1 MNYGRKGLQ
10 SGRKKLSSHG
20 DKLEHAFSINILRIV
35 LLSLIFLLVCGIS
48 LGLGVFRGIL
58 ATTPDV
64 SEANIMPVGYATY
77 IYDAN
82 GNMIQKLTGSNANRV
97 AVSISDIPLNMQ
109 HAIVAIEDERFYE
122 HNGIDIKG
130 IVRAGVNGLG
140 RLATGHIPNEGAS
153 TLTQQLLKNN
163 VFTTWT
169 QENQLDRVKRKVQEQ
184 FLALQLEANLTKEG
198 KDTKSV
204 ILENYLNTINLGAG
218 TYGVQTA
225 SYKYFDKSVSDLTLS
240 ECAVLAAIP
249 QNPTAFNPINHPDNN
264 ADRRAKVLRNMLDQ
278 GYIDQAE
285 YDEALAD
292 NVYDRI
298 AQAQEKQEQKD
309 SVYSYFVDAT
319 ISQILED
326 LKTQKGY
333 TDTQASNAL
342 YSGGLRIY
350 TTQDPAIQS
359 IVDEEYADPSNFP
372 IGSKIGLNWALTIT
386 KADGTQQNYSKEMLR
401 LYFQDTEDENFELLF
416 DSQDEAQSYVDKY
429 KAHILQEEAGSQILA
444 ERISFT
450 MEPQSSMTIMDQ
462 KTGYVKAIIGGRG
475 EKTASLTMNR
485 ATDSTRQPGSTFKIV
500 STYATALEQGQ
511 TLATIYKDEKYA
523 YADGTQVRNATGR
536 YLGDITIRKAIEQS
550 VNVVAV
556 KTLTEV
562 TPQAGYDQ
570 LLKFGFT
577 TLADSEEI
585 NGKVYTDISQPLAL
599 GGITHGVTN
608 LELTAAYA
616 SIANSGIYNS
626 PSFYTTVTDSDGNVI
641 LEHQTDTHEA
651 VSDSTAYLLTSAM
664 EDVVTKGTGKALQ
677 LGSMPVAGKTGTTS
691 DYNDVWFAGFT
702 PYYTAAV
709 WAGYDGNQKLAKSS
723 TYRTYH
729 KTLWQKIMKRI
740 HEGLPA
746 TDFVMP
752 SSVEKATICTKSGL
766 LAGAHCKSITEYFA
780 RSTIPTQQCTDC
792 DDAWKAEQER
802 LAREAA
808 EKAAQEAA
816 EKAAQQIQD
825 ALNGGGD
832 NAGGDNAGGDNA
844 GGDNGGD
851 TGNSDGN
858 NTGDTAQ
865 PTE

>member
-20 DKLEHAFSINILRIV
+20 DKLEHALGINVLRLI
-35 LLSLIFLLVCGIS
+35 LLSLIFMLVCSIS
-48 LGLGVFRGIL
+48 LGLGIFNGIL

-122 HNGIDIKG
+122 HNGIDVKG
-130 IVRAGVNGLG
+130 IVRAGVNGLA
-140 RLATGHIPNEGAS
+140 RLATGHRPNEGAS

-169 QENQLDRVKRKVQEQ
+169 QEDEIDRIKRKVQEQ

-249 QNPTAFNPINHPDNN
+249 QNPTAFNPITNPDKN
-264 ADRRAKVLRNMLDQ
+264 AERRAKVLLNMKDQ
-278 GYIDQAE
+278 GYISEAE
-285 YDEALAD
+285 YNEALAD
-292 NVYDRI
+292 DVYDRI
-298 AQAQEKQEQKD
+298 ARAQEKQEEAKNNI
-309 SVYSYFVDAT
+309 YSYFVDAT
-319 ISQILED
+319 IKQVLED
-326 LKTQKGY
+326 LQTQKGY
-333 TDTQASNAL
+333 TETQASNAL

-359 IVDEEYADPSNFP
+359 IVDEEYNDPDNFP
-372 IGSKIGLNWALTIT
+372 AHSKTGLDWALTIT
-386 KADGTQQNYSKEMLR
+386 KADGSQQNYSKEMMR
-401 LYFQDTEDENFELLF
+401 LHFQDTEDKNFELLF
-416 DSQDEAQSYVDKY
+416 DSEEEAQSYVDKY
-429 KAHILQEEAGSQILA
+429 KAYILQQEVGSKILA

-450 MEPQSSMTIMDQ
+450 LEPQSSMTIMDQ
-462 KTGYVKAIIGGRG
+462 KTGYVKAIMGGRG

-485 ATDSTRQPGSTFKIV
+485 ATDSTRQPGSTYKIV

-511 TLATIYKDEKYA
+511 TLATTYKDEKY
-523 YADGTQVRNATGR
+523 YYEDGTEVRNASRR

-577 TLADSEEI
+577 TLVDREEI
-585 NGKVYTDISQPLAL
+585 NGKVYTDIHQPLAL
-599 GGITHGVTN
+599 GGLTHGVTN

-616 SIANSGIYNS
+616 AIANGGVYNS

-664 EDVVTKGTGKALQ
+664 QDVVKYGTGKGMS
-677 LGSMPVAGKTGTTS
+677 LGGMTFAGKTGTTS

-709 WAGYDGNQKLAKSS
+709 WAGYDGNQKLAKG

-729 KTLWQKIMKRI
+729 KQLWQKIMTRI

-746 TDFVMP
+746 TDFTMP
-752 SSVEKATICTKSGL
+752 TSVEQATICAKSGL
-766 LAGAHCKSITEYFA
+766 LAGSHCKKITEYFA
-780 RSTIPTQQCTDC
+780 RSTIPFSQCTDC
-792 DDAWKAEQER
+792 DSAWKREQER
-802 LAREAA
+802 KAREAA
-808 EKAAQEAA
+808 AKAAEEAA
-816 EKAAQQIQD
+816 KKAEEA
-825 ALNGGGD
+825 ANGANG
-832 NAGGDNAGGDNA
+832 AGGDNDGTA
-844 GGDNGGD
+844 GGDNGGG
-851 TGNSDGN
+851 TN
-858 NTGDTAQ
+858 GDNA
-865 PTE
+865 PTPTPAG

>member
-35 LLSLIFLLVCGIS
+35 LLSLIFLLVCSIS

-77 IYDAN
+77 IYDGN

-97 AVSISDIPLNMQ
+97 AVSISDIPLHMQ

-130 IVRAGVNGLG
+130 IVRAGANGIV

-225 SYKYFDKSVSDLTLS
+225 SYKYFDKSVSELTLS

-249 QNPTAFNPINHPDNN
+249 QNPTAFNPIIHPDNN
-264 ADRRAKVLRNMLDQ
+264 AERRAKVLRNMLDQ
-278 GYIDQAE
+278 GYISQSE
-285 YDEALAD
+285 YEEALAD
-292 NVYDRI
+292 KVYDRI
-298 AQAQEKQEQKD
+298 AQAQEKQDQKD

-319 ISQILED
+319 ISQVLED

-350 TTQDPAIQS
+350 TTQDPIIQS

-372 IGSKIGLNWALTIT
+372 VGSKVGLNWALTIT

-416 DSQDEAQSYVDKY
+416 DSDDEAQSYVDKY
-429 KAHILQEEAGSQILA
+429 KAHILQEEPGSQIFA

-500 STYATALEQGQ
+500 STYATALEKGE

-523 YADGTQVRNATGR
+523 YEDGTEVRNATGR

-577 TLADSEEI
+577 TLADNEEI
-585 NGKVYTDISQPLAL
+585 NGQVYTDIRQPLAL

-616 SIANSGIYNS
+616 AIANGGMYNS

-664 EDVVTKGTGKALQ
+664 EDVVTSGTGKALQ

-709 WAGYDGNQKLAKSS
+709 WAGYDGNQKLAKGS

-752 SSVEKATICTKSGL
+752 SSVEKATLCAKSGL
-766 LAGAHCKSITEYFA
+766 LAGAHCKKITEYFA

-792 DDAWKAEQER
+792 DNAWKAEQER

-816 EKAAQQIQD
+816 EKAAQQIED

-832 NAGGDNAGGDNA
+832 NGGDNTGNGGDNGDNAGGD
-844 GGDNGGD
+844 
-851 TGNSDGN
+851 TQ
-858 NTGDTAQ
+858 TTQ
-865 PTE
+865 

>member
-35 LLSLIFLLVCGIS
+35 LLSLIFLLVCSIS

-77 IYDAN
+77 IYDGN

-97 AVSISDIPLNMQ
+97 AVSISDIPLHMQ

-130 IVRAGVNGLG
+130 IVRAGATGIG
-140 RLATGHIPNEGAS
+140 RLATGRIPNEGAS

-225 SYKYFDKSVSDLTLS
+225 SYKYFDKSVSELTLS

-249 QNPTAFNPINHPDNN
+249 QNPTAFNPIIHPDNN
-264 ADRRAKVLRNMLDQ
+264 AERRAKVLRNMLDQ
-278 GYIDQAE
+278 GYISQSE
-285 YDEALAD
+285 YEEALAD
-292 NVYDRI
+292 KVYDRI
-298 AQAQEKQEQKD
+298 AQAQEKQDQKD

-319 ISQILED
+319 ISQVLED

-350 TTQDPAIQS
+350 TTQDPIIQS

-372 IGSKIGLNWALTIT
+372 VGSKVGLNWALTIT

-401 LYFQDTEDENFELLF
+401 LYFQDTEDESFELLF
-416 DSQDEAQSYVDKY
+416 DSDDEAQSYVDKY
-429 KAHILQEEAGSQILA
+429 KAHILQEEPGSQIFA

-500 STYATALEQGQ
+500 STYATALEKGE

-523 YADGTQVRNATGR
+523 YEDGTEVRNATGR

-577 TLADSEEI
+577 TLADNEEI
-585 NGKVYTDISQPLAL
+585 NGQVYTDIRQPLAL

-616 SIANSGIYNS
+616 AIANGGMYNS

-664 EDVVTKGTGKALQ
+664 EDVVTSGTGKALQ

-709 WAGYDGNQKLAKSS
+709 WAGYDGNQKLAKGS

-729 KTLWQKIMKRI
+729 KILWQKIMKRI

-752 SSVEKATICTKSGL
+752 SSVEKATLCAKSGL
-766 LAGAHCKSITEYFA
+766 LAGAHCKKITEYFA

-792 DDAWKAEQER
+792 DNAWKAEQER

-816 EKAAQQIQD
+816 EKAAQQIED

-832 NAGGDNAGGDNA
+832 NGGDNTGNGGDNGDNGDNAGGD
-844 GGDNGGD
+844 
-851 TGNSDGN
+851 T
-858 NTGDTAQ
+858 Q
-865 PTE
+865 PTQ

>member
-1 MNYGRKGLQ
+1 MNYGRRGLQ

-35 LLSLIFLLVCGIS
+35 LLSLIFLLVCSIS

-77 IYDAN
+77 IYDGN

-130 IVRAGVNGLG
+130 IVRAGANGLV
-140 RLATGHIPNEGAS
+140 RLASGHVPNEGAS

-225 SYKYFDKSVSDLTLS
+225 SYKYFDKSVSELTLS

-264 ADRRAKVLRNMLDQ
+264 AERRAKVLRNMLDQ
-278 GYIDQAE
+278 GYISKSE
-285 YDEALAD
+285 YEEALAD
-292 NVYDRI
+292 KVYDRI
-298 AQAQEKQEQKD
+298 AQAQEKQDQKD

-319 ISQILED
+319 ISQVLED

-359 IVDEEYADPSNFP
+359 IMDEEYADPSNFP
-372 IGSKIGLNWALTIT
+372 VGSKVGLNWALTIT
-386 KADGTQQNYSKEMLR
+386 KADGTQQNYSKEMMR
-401 LYFQDTEDENFELLF
+401 LYFQDTENENFELLF
-416 DSQDEAQSYVDKY
+416 DSEEEAQSYVDKY
-429 KAHILQEEAGSQILA
+429 KAHILQEEAGSQIFA
-444 ERISFT
+444 ERLSFM

-475 EKTASLTMNR
+475 EKTASLTLNR

-500 STYATALEQGQ
+500 STYATALEQGE
-511 TLATIYKDEKYA
+511 TLATVYKDEKYA
-523 YADGTQVRNATGR
+523 YEDGTQVRNATGR

-577 TLADSEEI
+577 TLVDSEEI
-585 NGKVYTDISQPLAL
+585 NGRVYTDIRQPLAL

-616 SIANSGIYNS
+616 AIANGGIYNS

-641 LEHQTDTHEA
+641 LEHQTDTREA

-664 EDVVTKGTGKALQ
+664 EDVVTSGTGKALQ

-702 PYYTAAV
+702 PYYTATT
-709 WAGYDGNQKLAKSS
+709 WAGYDGNQKLAKNS

-746 TDFVMP
+746 TDFEMP
-752 SSVEKATICTKSGL
+752 SSVEKATICAKSGL
-766 LAGAHCKSITEYFA
+766 LAGAHCKTITEYFA

-792 DDAWKAEQER
+792 DNAWKAEQER

-808 EKAAQEAA
+808 AKAAQEAA
-816 EKAAQQIQD
+816 EKAAQQIDD

-832 NAGGDNAGGDNA
+832 NGGGNTD
-844 GGDNGGD
+844 GGDNGGNA
-851 TGNSDGN
+851 G
-858 NTGDTAQ
+858 GDTQ
-865 PTE
+865 PEQ

>member
-35 LLSLIFLLVCGIS
+35 LLSLIFLLVCSIS

-77 IYDAN
+77 IYDGN

-97 AVSISDIPLNMQ
+97 AVSISDIPLHMQ

-130 IVRAGVNGLG
+130 IVRAGANGIG
-140 RLATGHIPNEGAS
+140 RLATGRIPNEGAS

-184 FLALQLEANLTKEG
+184 FLALQLEANLTKDG

-225 SYKYFDKSVSDLTLS
+225 SYKYFDKSVSELTLS

-249 QNPTAFNPINHPDNN
+249 QNPTAFNPIIHPDNN
-264 ADRRAKVLRNMLDQ
+264 AERRAKVLRNMLDQ
-278 GYIDQAE
+278 GYISQSE
-285 YDEALAD
+285 YEEALAD
-292 NVYDRI
+292 KVYDRI
-298 AQAQEKQEQKD
+298 AQAQEKQDQKD

-319 ISQILED
+319 ISQVLED

-350 TTQDPAIQS
+350 TTQDPIIQS

-372 IGSKIGLNWALTIT
+372 VGSKVGLNWALTIT

-416 DSQDEAQSYVDKY
+416 DSDDEAQSYVDKY
-429 KAHILQEEAGSQILA
+429 KAHILQEEPGSQIFA

-500 STYATALEQGQ
+500 STYATALEKGE

-523 YADGTQVRNATGR
+523 YEDGTEVRNATGR

-577 TLADSEEI
+577 TLADNEEI
-585 NGKVYTDISQPLAL
+585 NGQVYTDIRQPLAL

-616 SIANSGIYNS
+616 AIANGGMYNS

-651 VSDSTAYLLTSAM
+651 VSNSTAYLLTSAM
-664 EDVVTKGTGKALQ
+664 EDVVTSGTGKALQ

-709 WAGYDGNQKLAKSS
+709 WAGYDGNQKLAKGS

-752 SSVEKATICTKSGL
+752 SSVEKATLCAKSGL
-766 LAGAHCKSITEYFA
+766 LAGAHCKKITEYFA

-792 DDAWKAEQER
+792 DNAWKAEQER

-816 EKAAQQIQD
+816 EKAAQQIED

-832 NAGGDNAGGDNA
+832 NGGDNTGNGGDNGDNGDNAGGD
-844 GGDNGGD
+844 
-851 TGNSDGN
+851 TQ
-858 NTGDTAQ
+858 TTQ
-865 PTE
+865 

>member
-35 LLSLIFLLVCGIS
+35 LLSLIFLLVCSIS

-77 IYDAN
+77 IYDGN

-97 AVSISDIPLNMQ
+97 AVSISDIPLHMQ

-130 IVRAGVNGLG
+130 IVRAGANGIG
-140 RLATGHIPNEGAS
+140 RLATGRIPNEGAS

-225 SYKYFDKSVSDLTLS
+225 SYKYFDKSVSELTLS

-249 QNPTAFNPINHPDNN
+249 QNPTAFNPIIHPDNN
-264 ADRRAKVLRNMLDQ
+264 AERRAKVLRNMLDQ
-278 GYIDQAE
+278 GYISQSE
-285 YDEALAD
+285 YEEALAD
-292 NVYDRI
+292 KVYDRI
-298 AQAQEKQEQKD
+298 AQAQEKQDQKD

-319 ISQILED
+319 ISQVLED

-350 TTQDPAIQS
+350 TTQDPIIQS

-372 IGSKIGLNWALTIT
+372 VGSKVGLNWALTIT

-416 DSQDEAQSYVDKY
+416 DSDDEAQSYVDKY
-429 KAHILQEEAGSQILA
+429 KAHILQEEPGSQIFA

-500 STYATALEQGQ
+500 STYATALEKGE

-523 YADGTQVRNATGR
+523 YEDGTEVRNATGR

-577 TLADSEEI
+577 TLADNEEI
-585 NGKVYTDISQPLAL
+585 NGQVYTDIRQPLAL

-616 SIANSGIYNS
+616 AIANGGIYNS

-664 EDVVTKGTGKALQ
+664 EDVVTSGTGKALQ

-709 WAGYDGNQKLAKSS
+709 WAGYDGNQKLAKGS

-752 SSVEKATICTKSGL
+752 SSVEKATLCAKSGL
-766 LAGAHCKSITEYFA
+766 LAGAHCKKITEYFA

-792 DDAWKAEQER
+792 DNAWKAEQER

-816 EKAAQQIQD
+816 EKAAQQIED

-832 NAGGDNAGGDNA
+832 NGGDNTGNGGDNGDNAGGD
-844 GGDNGGD
+844 
-851 TGNSDGN
+851 T
-858 NTGDTAQ
+858 Q
-865 PTE
+865 PTQ

>member
-35 LLSLIFLLVCGIS
+35 LLSLIFLLVCSIS

-77 IYDAN
+77 IYDGN

-97 AVSISDIPLNMQ
+97 AVSISDIPLHMQ

-130 IVRAGVNGLG
+130 IVRAGANGIG
-140 RLATGHIPNEGAS
+140 RLATGRIPNEGAS

-225 SYKYFDKSVSDLTLS
+225 SYKYFDKSVSELTLS

-249 QNPTAFNPINHPDNN
+249 QNPTAFNPIIHPDNN
-264 ADRRAKVLRNMLDQ
+264 AERRAKVLRNMLDQ
-278 GYIDQAE
+278 GYISQSE
-285 YDEALAD
+285 YEEALAD
-292 NVYDRI
+292 KVYDRI
-298 AQAQEKQEQKD
+298 AQAQEKQDQKD

-319 ISQILED
+319 ISQVLED

-350 TTQDPAIQS
+350 TTQDPIIQS

-372 IGSKIGLNWALTIT
+372 VGSKVGLNWALTIT

-416 DSQDEAQSYVDKY
+416 DSDDEAQSYVDKY
-429 KAHILQEEAGSQILA
+429 KAHILQEEPGSQIFA

-500 STYATALEQGQ
+500 STYATALEKGE

-523 YADGTQVRNATGR
+523 YEDGTEVRNATGR

-577 TLADSEEI
+577 TLADNEEI
-585 NGKVYTDISQPLAL
+585 NGQVYTDIRQPLAL

-616 SIANSGIYNS
+616 AIANGGMYNS

-651 VSDSTAYLLTSAM
+651 VSNSTAYLLTSAM
-664 EDVVTKGTGKALQ
+664 EDVVTSGTGKALQ

-709 WAGYDGNQKLAKSS
+709 WAGYDGNQKLAKGS

-752 SSVEKATICTKSGL
+752 SSVEKATLCAKSGL
-766 LAGAHCKSITEYFA
+766 LAGAHCKKITEYFA

-792 DDAWKAEQER
+792 DNAWKAEQER

-816 EKAAQQIQD
+816 EKAAQQIED

-832 NAGGDNAGGDNA
+832 NGGDNTGNGGDNGDNGDNAGGD
-844 GGDNGGD
+844 
-851 TGNSDGN
+851 TQ
-858 NTGDTAQ
+858 TTQ
-865 PTE
+865 

>member
-264 ADRRAKVLRNMLDQ
+264 AERRAKVLRNMLDQ

-319 ISQILED
+319 ISQVLED

-450 MEPQSSMTIMDQ
+450 LEPQSSMTIMDQ

-536 YLGDITIRKAIEQS
+536 YMGDITIRKAIEQS

-577 TLADSEEI
+577 TLADNEEI

-616 SIANSGIYNS
+616 SIANGGIYNS
-626 PSFYTTVTDSDGNVI
+626 PSFYTTVTDSDGNII

-832 NAGGDNAGGDNA
+832 NAGGDN
-844 GGDNGGD
+844 GGD
-851 TGNSDGN
+851 TGNSGGN
-858 NTGDTAQ
+858 NAGDTAQ

>member
-1 MNYGRKGLQ
+1 MNYGRRGLQ

-35 LLSLIFLLVCGIS
+35 LLSLIFLLVCSIS

-77 IYDAN
+77 IYDGN

-130 IVRAGVNGLG
+130 IVRAGANGLV

-225 SYKYFDKSVSDLTLS
+225 SYKYFDKSVSELTLS

-249 QNPTAFNPINHPDNN
+249 QNPTAFNPITHPDNN
-264 ADRRAKVLRNMLDQ
+264 AERRAKVLRNMLDQ
-278 GYIDQAE
+278 GYISQSE
-285 YDEALAD
+285 YEEALAD
-292 NVYDRI
+292 KVYDRI

-319 ISQILED
+319 INQVLED

-372 IGSKIGLNWALTIT
+372 VDSKVGLSWALTIT
-386 KADGTQQNYSKEMLR
+386 KADGTQQNYSKEMMR

-416 DSQDEAQSYVDKY
+416 DSEDEAQSYVDKY
-429 KAHILQEEAGSQILA
+429 KAHILQEEPGSQIFA

-500 STYATALEQGQ
+500 STYATALEQGE
-511 TLATIYKDEKYA
+511 TLATVYKDEKYA
-523 YADGTQVRNATGR
+523 YEDGTEVRNATGR

-562 TPQAGYDQ
+562 TPQAGYNQ

-577 TLADSEEI
+577 TLADKEEI
-585 NGKVYTDISQPLAL
+585 NGKVYTDIRQPLAL

-616 SIANSGIYNS
+616 SIANGGIYNS

-664 EDVVTKGTGKALQ
+664 EDVVTSGTGKALQ

-702 PYYTAAV
+702 PYYTATV

-746 TDFVMP
+746 TDFEMP
-752 SSVEKATICTKSGL
+752 SSVEKATICAKSGL
-766 LAGAHCKSITEYFA
+766 LAGAHCKTITEYFA

-792 DDAWKAEQER
+792 DNAWKAEQER

-808 EKAAQEAA
+808 AKAAQEAA
-816 EKAAQQIQD
+816 EKAAQQIDD

-832 NAGGDNAGGDNA
+832 NSGDNAGNGGDNGSNA
-844 GGDNGGD
+844 GGD
-851 TGNSDGN
+851 TQP
-858 NTGDTAQ
+858 AQ
-865 PTE
+865 

>member
-35 LLSLIFLLVCGIS
+35 LLSLIFLLVCSIS

-77 IYDAN
+77 IYDGN

-97 AVSISDIPLNMQ
+97 AVSISDIPLHMQ

-130 IVRAGVNGLG
+130 IVRAGANGIV

-184 FLALQLEANLTKEG
+184 FLALQLEANLTKDG

-225 SYKYFDKSVSDLTLS
+225 SYKYFDKSVSELTLS

-249 QNPTAFNPINHPDNN
+249 QNPTAFNPIIHPDNN
-264 ADRRAKVLRNMLDQ
+264 AERRAKVLRNMLDQ
-278 GYIDQAE
+278 GYISQSE
-285 YDEALAD
+285 YEEALAD
-292 NVYDRI
+292 KVYDRI
-298 AQAQEKQEQKD
+298 AQAQEKQDQKD

-319 ISQILED
+319 ISQVLED

-350 TTQDPAIQS
+350 TTQDPIIQS

-372 IGSKIGLNWALTIT
+372 VGSKIGLNWALTIT

-416 DSQDEAQSYVDKY
+416 DSDDEAQSYVDKY
-429 KAHILQEEAGSQILA
+429 KAHILQEEPGSQILA

-500 STYATALEQGQ
+500 STYATALEKGE

-523 YADGTQVRNATGR
+523 YEDGTEVRNATGR

-556 KTLTEV
+556 KALTEV

-577 TLADSEEI
+577 TLADNEEI
-585 NGKVYTDISQPLAL
+585 NGQVYTDIRQPLAL

-616 SIANSGIYNS
+616 AIANAGIYNS

-651 VSDSTAYLLTSAM
+651 VSNSTAYLLTSAM
-664 EDVVTKGTGKALQ
+664 EDVVTSGTGKALQ

-709 WAGYDGNQKLAKSS
+709 WAGYDGNQKLAKGS

-752 SSVEKATICTKSGL
+752 SSVEKATLCAKSGL
-766 LAGAHCKSITEYFA
+766 LAGAHCKKITEYFA

-792 DDAWKAEQER
+792 DNAWKAEQER

-816 EKAAQQIQD
+816 EKAAQQIKD
-825 ALNGGGD
+825 SLNGGGD
-832 NAGGDNAGGDNA
+832 NGGDNTGNGGDNGDNAGGD
-844 GGDNGGD
+844 
-851 TGNSDGN
+851 T
-858 NTGDTAQ
+858 Q
-865 PTE
+865 PTQ

>member
-35 LLSLIFLLVCGIS
+35 LLSLIFLLVCSIS

-77 IYDAN
+77 IYDGN

-97 AVSISDIPLNMQ
+97 AVSISDIPLHMQ

-130 IVRAGVNGLG
+130 IVRAGANGIV

-184 FLALQLEANLTKEG
+184 FLALQLEANLTKDG

-225 SYKYFDKSVSDLTLS
+225 SYKYFDKSVSELTLS

-249 QNPTAFNPINHPDNN
+249 QNPTAFNPIIHPDNN
-264 ADRRAKVLRNMLDQ
+264 AERRAKVLRNMLDQ
-278 GYIDQAE
+278 GYISQSE
-285 YDEALAD
+285 YEEALAD
-292 NVYDRI
+292 KVYDRI
-298 AQAQEKQEQKD
+298 AQAQEKQDQKD

-319 ISQILED
+319 ISQVLED

-350 TTQDPAIQS
+350 TTQDPIIQS

-372 IGSKIGLNWALTIT
+372 VGSKIGLNWALTIT

-416 DSQDEAQSYVDKY
+416 DSDDEAQSYVDKY
-429 KAHILQEEAGSQILA
+429 KAHILQEEPGSQILA

-500 STYATALEQGQ
+500 STYATALEKGE

-523 YADGTQVRNATGR
+523 YEDGTEVRNATGR

-577 TLADSEEI
+577 TLADNEEI
-585 NGKVYTDISQPLAL
+585 NGQVYTDIRQPLAL

-616 SIANSGIYNS
+616 AIANGGIYNS

-664 EDVVTKGTGKALQ
+664 EDVVTSGTGKALQ

-709 WAGYDGNQKLAKSS
+709 WAGYDGNQKLAKGS

-752 SSVEKATICTKSGL
+752 SSVEKATLCAKSGL
-766 LAGAHCKSITEYFA
+766 LAGAHCKKITEYFA

-792 DDAWKAEQER
+792 DNAWKAEQER

-816 EKAAQQIQD
+816 EKAAQQIKD
-825 ALNGGGD
+825 SLNGGGD
-832 NAGGDNAGGDNA
+832 NGGDNTGNGGDNGDNAGGD
-844 GGDNGGD
+844 
-851 TGNSDGN
+851 T
-858 NTGDTAQ
+858 Q
-865 PTE
+865 PTQ